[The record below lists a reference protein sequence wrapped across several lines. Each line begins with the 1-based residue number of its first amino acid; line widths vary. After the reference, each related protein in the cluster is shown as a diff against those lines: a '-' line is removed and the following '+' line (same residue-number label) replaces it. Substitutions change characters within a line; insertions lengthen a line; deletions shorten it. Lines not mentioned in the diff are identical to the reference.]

1 MKYLKPLK
9 LYQELLK
16 SSEVK
21 RGRLLGL
28 DVGDKYIGLSVSD
41 ANNITASPLS
51 VLVRKRTNIDLI
63 STDFQ
68 TLISGFSLE
77 GFVIGYPFDRHKSNP
92 DAVQVKLFIDD
103 LNKTGKFEDLK
114 YTFWDECFTSKNVEF
129 LLKPLTIHPVQL
141 KTIMDKFA
149 AVGIL
154 QGYLDFASRSRGLNQ
169 ETENLLDE
177 KND

>member
-9 LYQELLK
+9 LYEELLK

-21 RGRLLGL
+21 RGHLLGL
-28 DVGDKYIGLSVSD
+28 DVDGKYVGLSASD

-63 STDFQ
+63 SRLWLAID
-68 TLISGFSLE
+68 
-77 GFVIGYPFDRHKSNP
+77 YPFERQKSNP

-103 LNKTGKFEDLK
+103 LNKTGKFDDLK
-114 YTFWDECFTSKNVEF
+114 YTFWGECYTSKNVEF
-129 LLKPLTIHPVQL
+129 LLKLLTLHLVQL

-154 QGYLDFASRSRGLNQ
+154 QGLNQ

-177 KND
+177 KFSDDLD

>member
-16 SSEVK
+16 ASEVK

-28 DVGDKYIGLSVSD
+28 DVGD
-41 ANNITASPLS
+41 N

-63 STDFQ
+63 SSDFQ
-68 TLISGFSLE
+68 TLISELSLE
-77 GFVIGYPFDRHKSNP
+77 GFVIGYPFDRQKSSP
-92 DAVQVKLFIDD
+92 DAVQMKLFIDD

-114 YTFWDECFTSKNVEF
+114 YTFWDECYTSKNVEF
-129 LLKPLTIHPVQL
+129 LLKPLTLHPVQL

-169 ETENLLDE
+169 ETENVLDE
-177 KND
+177 KLSDNLD

>member
-9 LYQELLK
+9 LYRELLK
-16 SSEVK
+16 SNEVN

-28 DVGDKYIGLSVSD
+28 DVGERYVGLSVSD
-41 ANNITASPLS
+41 PTYKIAKPFR
-51 VLVRKRTNIDLI
+51 VLVRKKTNIDLM

-68 TLISGFSLE
+68 NLISLLSLK
-77 GFVIGYPFDRHKSNP
+77 GLVFGCPLIRHQSSR
-92 DAVQVKLFIDD
+92 DTHQVKVFVDD

-114 YTFWDECFTSKNVEF
+114 YTFWDECFSSKLTEINM
-129 LLKPLTIHPVQL
+129 KPLGIDPVVL

-154 QGYLDFASRSRGLNQ
+154 QHYLDYASRHRGVNGESEDLY
-169 ETENLLDE
+169 DE
-177 KND
+177 ID